1 MRLSVGRKKIRIGDV
16 LVAAGA
22 ITEEQLQEGLAKQK
36 ETGRKLGNAL
46 VDLGFISNDM
56 LITVL
61 TTQLG
66 IDYIELKGA
75 KIEDKVIHMVPES
88 MVTKYQAIPI
98 EVDPDNPNILKVA
111 MADPMDIMAMDDIGL
126 VTNLQVEPMLA
137 SEEGIKNA
145 IDKYYGSAQAM
156 EAAEAYRQEQQS
168 ALGGDDEDGS
178 NDEIDNSPIVLL
190 VKQII
195 EGGVRQRASDIH
207 IEALENSVRVRYR
220 RDGALKQVM
229 SYDLSILAGI
239 TARIKIIGGMDIA
252 EKRKPQDGRIT
263 IMVDRREFDV
273 RVSILPT
280 VFGEKTVMRLTSKD
294 GLTKPKSALG
304 FDAEQEK
311 VFDNILSNP
320 HGIILV
326 TGPTGSGKS
335 TTLYTSLSELNTEDV
350 NIITVEDPVEANING
365 INQVQVNNKADMT
378 FAAALRSILRQDPDI
393 IMIGEIRDGETA
405 GIAVQAAI
413 TGHLVVSTLHTNS
426 AASTI
431 TRLIDMG
438 IESYIAGD
446 AVVGVIAQRLVRR
459 LCTTCKQPRL
469 VEDEERVQLGISADE
484 EDVIIYEPQGC
495 PLCNDTGYAGRIGV
509 YEMMPV
515 SRELQAVI
523 ASGATADVIEKQA
536 LKEGMLTLKMGAA
549 KHVLDGITSIAEMN
563 KIVHSTV
570 TVAEG
575 VDMGEL

>member
-1 MRLSVGRKKIRIGDV
+1 MRLSGGRKKIRIGDV

-168 ALGGDDEDGS
+168 VLGGDDEDNS
-178 NDEIDNSPIVLL
+178 NDEVDNSPIVLL

-220 RDGALKQVM
+220 IDGALKQVM

-469 VEDEERVQLGISADE
+469 VEDEERVQLGIPADE

>member
-75 KIEDKVIHMVPES
+75 KIEEKVIHMVPES

-168 ALGGDDEDGS
+168 ALGGDDEDTS
-178 NDEIDNSPIVLL
+178 NDEVDNSPIVLL

-220 RDGALKQVM
+220 IDGALKQVM

-469 VEDEERVQLGISADE
+469 VEDEERVQLGIPADE

>member
-1 MRLSVGRKKIRIGDV
+1 MRLNVGRKKIRIGDV

-75 KIEDKVIHMVPES
+75 KIEEKVIHMVPES

-98 EVDPDNPNILKVA
+98 EIDPDNPNILKVA

-126 VTNLQVEPMLA
+126 VTSLQVEPMLA

-168 ALGGDDEDGS
+168 SLGGDDEDGS

-220 RDGALKQVM
+220 IDGALKQVM

-469 VEDEERVQLGISADE
+469 VEDEERIQLGVPADE

-515 SRELQAVI
+515 SRALQAVI

-575 VDMGEL
+575 VDMG

>member
-1 MRLSVGRKKIRIGDV
+1 M
-16 LVAAGA
+16 
-22 ITEEQLQEGLAKQK
+22 QKQK

-75 KIEDKVIHMVPES
+75 KIEEKVIHMVPEN

-98 EVDPDNPNILKVA
+98 EIDPDNPNILKVA

-156 EAAEAYRQEQQS
+156 EAAEAYRQEQQNV
-168 ALGGDDEDGS
+168 LGGGDEEEG
-178 NDEIDNSPIVLL
+178 NEEIDNSPIVLL

-220 RDGALKQVM
+220 IDGALKQVM

-252 EKRKPQDGRIT
+252 EKSKPQDGRIT

-469 VEDEERVQLGISADE
+469 VEDDERVQLGVPADE

-495 PLCNDTGYAGRIGV
+495 PLCNDTGYSGRIGV

>member
-75 KIEDKVIHMVPES
+75 KIEEKVIHMVPEN

-98 EVDPDNPNILKVA
+98 EIDPDNPNILKVA

-137 SEEGIKNA
+137 SEEGIRNA

-156 EAAEAYRQEQQS
+156 EAAEAYRQEQQNV
-168 ALGGDDEDGS
+168 LGGGDEEEG
-178 NDEIDNSPIVLL
+178 NEEIDNSPIVLL

-220 RDGALKQVM
+220 IDGALKQVM

-469 VEDEERVQLGISADE
+469 VEDDERVQLGVPADE

-495 PLCNDTGYAGRIGV
+495 PLCNDTGYSGRIGV

-575 VDMGEL
+575 VDTGEL

>member
-75 KIEDKVIHMVPES
+75 KIEEKVIHMVPES

-168 ALGGDDEDGS
+168 ALGGDDEDNS
-178 NDEIDNSPIVLL
+178 NDEVDNSPIVLL

-220 RDGALKQVM
+220 IDGALKQVM

-469 VEDEERVQLGISADE
+469 VEDEERVQLGIPADE